1 MIAHLVLFTP
11 RENLT
16 AEEKR
21 SLALAVQE
29 AGRSIEAIRRA
40 VVGRSVHIDAGYER
54 ELGVTAYQFAAV
66 LEFDTPEGLLEYLHH
81 PLHERLGRLF
91 WDLCERS
98 IVTEIETRDFAAEDV
113 VKFLTE

>member
-16 AEEKR
+16 SDEKR
-21 SLALAVQE
+21 SLALAIQD
-29 AGRSIEAIRRA
+29 AGRTITSIRRA
-40 VVGRSVHIDAGYER
+40 LVGRSVHIDAGYER
-54 ELGVTAYQFAAV
+54 QLGVTAYQFAAV
-66 LEFDTPEGLLEYLHH
+66 LEFDTRAALLDYLHH
-81 PLHERLGRLF
+81 PLHERLGQLF

-98 IVTEIETRDFAAEDV
+98 IVLEVETRDFADEDV